1 MQNRSKSTIIELT
14 SAFTRDS
21 GGSYIP
27 IYNIKGIGYARTEN
41 QMQAKT
47 FITTR
52 QEIVGPKQRK
62 QLYKT

>member
-1 MQNRSKSTIIELT
+1 M
-14 SAFTRDS
+14 
-21 GGSYIP
+21 
-27 IYNIKGIGYARTEN
+27 RTEN
-41 QMQAKT
+41 QIQAKT